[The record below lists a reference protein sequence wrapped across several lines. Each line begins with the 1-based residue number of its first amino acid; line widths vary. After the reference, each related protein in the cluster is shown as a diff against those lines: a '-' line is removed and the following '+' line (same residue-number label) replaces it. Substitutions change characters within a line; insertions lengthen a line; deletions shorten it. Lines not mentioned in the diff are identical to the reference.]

1 MAGMG
6 FRRLPSVLA
15 ILVSCLV
22 VGPFSAVPAQASTA
36 QAQAA
41 VSVSPWRE
49 VTFEHVSIRV
59 PASWPVFNLTRS
71 PSVCPRL
78 DRHAVYLGT
87 PGPDPACPAAAI
99 GGKTE
104 AVQLAPLDPG
114 SPDVHAAT
122 RRTTVGS
129 GTAGG
134 SGSSSTVAWTNPD
147 SAITHTII
155 DLIPAAS
162 VEVSLSYGADQ
173 PLIRAVESSIRV
185 TGRANGPDA
194 APQATVPPAAA
205 AQAAVPQARKQGLY
219 KGAGFDSCAA
229 PSTTT
234 MKHWLKSPYRA
245 VGIYIGGVNRGC
257 AQANLTAGWINAIQ
271 RQGWHYFP
279 FYVGLQ
285 ASCVDAFGDSPIIA
299 SQASQ
304 EGTAAADDAAQQAR
318 NLGIPAGTPLIY
330 DMEAYGSCNS
340 QVVTF
345 LSAWDSELHADGYQ
359 AGVYESF
366 SNIGALVAAQGQIV
380 EPEVIHYADWDGVAT
395 TNSSYMPAGM
405 WTDHQRLHQYRGGHN
420 ETWGGSTL
428 NIDND
433 QLDVYLGGQASS
445 PPAPPSPPYPPP
457 NSPPFPFPFPPLFRV
472 AAGLNTSGR
481 AEWFAVGASGT
492 LLHSYQNPAKASGW
506 SGTRSVGDSPADLVS
521 NPAVASDQAGRLTVY
536 AVDRSGAVAH
546 AWQQVGQP
554 NGWHWGGAIGTG
566 SPGPVTG
573 DPAAVRGPD
582 GTVTVLVTGKDG
594 TVQFTSEEA
603 PDDDTG
609 WTAWTSAGGSC
620 ASSPVADA
628 APGGTVQV
636 FCITMKGTLASS
648 ADSSAGWQ
656 PWQQIGPFTGLTGV
670 PAVAG
675 AAGQT
680 EVLAESTAGALDVAW
695 QSRPG
700 AAWQAVSG
708 PPDTM
713 RVRAAPAVVS
723 WTGGALA
730 VLSELGNGEIGYSV
744 QQSAGSATWTNWMP
758 LGQAAVGVPAVWSS
772 AAGQPEAA
780 VLTASYRIAVASYA
794 GSSWSSWLET
804 GGGF

>member
-1 MAGMG
+1 M
-6 FRRLPSVLA
+6 
-15 ILVSCLV
+15 
-22 VGPFSAVPAQASTA
+22 
-36 QAQAA
+36 
-41 VSVSPWRE
+41 
-49 VTFEHVSIRV
+49 FEQVSIRV

-78 DRHAVYLGT
+78 DRHAVYLGR

-104 AVQLAPLDPG
+104 AVQITPLTPG

-122 RRTTVGS
+122 RRTTVVVS
-129 GTAGG
+129 TGG
-134 SGSSSTVAWTNPD
+134 SDVAWTNPD

-155 DLIPAAS
+155 DLVPAAS
-162 VEVSLSYGADQ
+162 VEVSLSYGANQ
-173 PLIRAVESSIRV
+173 PLIDTIESSIRV
-185 TGRANGPDA
+185 SGPANGPDA
-194 APQATVPPAAA
+194 AS
-205 AQAAVPQARKQGLY
+205 QAAVPQTAVPQTAIPQAQKQGLY
-219 KGAGFDSCAA
+219 KGAGFDTCAA

-285 ASCVDAFGDSPIIA
+285 ASCVDAFGDSPIVA

-304 EGTAAADDAAQQAR
+304 EGTAAADDAAQQAH

-345 LSAWDSELHADGYQ
+345 LSAWDSELHSDGYQ

-366 SNIGALVAAQGQIV
+366 SNIGALAAAQGQMV
-380 EPEVIHYADWDGVAT
+380 EPDVIHYADWDGVAT
-395 TNSSYMPAGM
+395 TTSSYMPAGM

-428 NIDND
+428 NVDND
-433 QLDVYLGGQASS
+433 QLDVYLGGQVSS
-445 PPAPPSPPYPPP
+445 QPVPPSPPYPPP
-457 NSPPFPFPFPPLFRV
+457 TSPPFPFPFPPLFRV
-472 AAGLNTSGR
+472 AAGINSDGR

-492 LLHSYQNPAKASGW
+492 VLHSYQDPPKASGW
-506 SGTRSVGDSPADLVS
+506 SGARSVGDSPADLVS
-521 NPAVASDQAGRLTVY
+521 NPAVAPDQNGRLAVY
-536 AVDRSGAVAH
+536 ALDRTGVVVH
-546 AWQQVGQP
+546 AWQHAGP
-554 NGWHWGGAIGTG
+554 NGWYWGGTVGTG

-573 DPAAVRGPD
+573 DPAAIRGQD
-582 GTVTVLVTGKDG
+582 GTVMVLVTDKTG
-594 TVQFTSEEA
+594 TVEFTRQQA
-603 PDDDTG
+603 PGDDTD

-620 ASSPVADA
+620 ASSPVAYA

-636 FCITMKGTLASS
+636 FCITMKGTLAAS
-648 ADSSAGWQ
+648 ADTSAGWQ
-656 PWQQIGPFTGLTGV
+656 PWQQIGTFAGLTGV

-675 AAGQT
+675 ATGQT
-680 EVLAESTAGALDVAW
+680 EVVAETTAGVLDVAW
-695 QSRPG
+695 QSSSG
-700 AAWQAVSG
+700 GAWQAVSG
-708 PPDTM
+708 PPNTVQ
-713 RVRAAPAVVS
+713 VRAAPALVS
-723 WTGGALA
+723 WPGGSLA

-758 LGQAAVGVPAVWSS
+758 LGQTAVGVPAAWSG

-780 VLTASYRIAVASYA
+780 VLSASYRIAVASYA

>member
-1 MAGMG
+1 M
-6 FRRLPSVLA
+6 
-15 ILVSCLV
+15 
-22 VGPFSAVPAQASTA
+22 VPAQASTA
-36 QAQAA
+36 QAGTA
-41 VSVSPWRE
+41 SVSRWWS
-49 VTFEHVSIRV
+49 VTFEHVVVRV
-59 PASWPVFNLTRS
+59 PAAWPVFDLTRS

-87 PGPDPACPAAAI
+87 PGPDPACPANAI

-104 AVQLAPLDPG
+104 AIQLAPLNPS

-129 GTAGG
+129 N
-134 SGSSSTVAWTNPD
+134 STVAWTNPD

-155 DLIPAAS
+155 DLLPAAG

-173 PLIRAVESSIRV
+173 PLIRAIESSIRV
-185 TGRANGPDA
+185 TGRASAPA
-194 APQATVPPAAA
+194 AIPQAVI
-205 AQAAVPQARKQGLY
+205 PQAQKQGLY
-219 KGAGFDSCAA
+219 KGAGFDTCAA
-229 PSTTT
+229 PSTAT

-245 VGIYIGGVNRGC
+245 VGIYIGGINRGC
-257 AQANLTAGWINAIQ
+257 AQANLTAAWINAIQ
-271 RQGWHYFP
+271 RQGWHYFA

-285 ASCVDAFGDSPIIA
+285 AGCVDAFGDSPIIA

-340 QVVTF
+340 EVVAF
-345 LSAWDSELHADGYQ
+345 LSAWDSELHADGYR

-366 SNIGALVAAQGQIV
+366 SNIGALVAAQGQMV
-380 EPEVIHYADWDGVAT
+380 EPDVIHYADWDGVAT

-405 WTDHQRLHQYRGGHN
+405 WADHQRLHQYRGGHN
-420 ETWGGSTL
+420 EAWGGSTL

-445 PPAPPSPPYPPP
+445 QPAPPSPPYPPP
-457 NSPPFPFPFPPLFRV
+457 NSPPLPFPFPPLFRV
-472 AAGLNTSGR
+472 AAGVNSNGR

-521 NPAVASDQAGRLTVY
+521 NPAVAADQAGRLTVY
-536 AVDRSGAVAH
+536 AVDRTGAVVH

-554 NGWHWGGAIGTG
+554 NGWHWGGAVGTG

-573 DPAAVRGPD
+573 DPAAIRGPD
-582 GTVTVLVTGKDG
+582 GTVTVFVTAKNG
-594 TVQFTSEEA
+594 TVQVTSQQA
-603 PDDDTG
+603 PDDDAG

-620 ASSPVADA
+620 ASSPVPYAG
-628 APGGTVQV
+628 PGGAVEV
-636 FCITMKGTLASS
+636 FCITTKGTLASS

-656 PWQQIGPFTGLTGV
+656 PWQQIGTFTGLTGV
-670 PAVAG
+670 PAVAAVAG
-675 AAGQT
+675 ADAGQT
-680 EVLAESTAGALDVAW
+680 EVVAETTAGALDVAW
-695 QSRPG
+695 QSGSG
-700 AAWQAVSG
+700 AGWQAVSG
-708 PPDTM
+708 PPDTI
-713 RVRAAPAVVS
+713 RVRAAPAVVG
-723 WTGGALA
+723 WPGGALA
-730 VLSELGNGEIGYSV
+730 VISELGNGDIGYSV

-758 LGQAAVGVPAVWSS
+758 LGQTAVGVPAAWS
-772 AAGQPEAA
+772 AAGTPEAA
-780 VLTASYRIAVASYA
+780 VLNGSYRIAVASYA
-794 GSSWSSWLET
+794 GSSWSSWLEI